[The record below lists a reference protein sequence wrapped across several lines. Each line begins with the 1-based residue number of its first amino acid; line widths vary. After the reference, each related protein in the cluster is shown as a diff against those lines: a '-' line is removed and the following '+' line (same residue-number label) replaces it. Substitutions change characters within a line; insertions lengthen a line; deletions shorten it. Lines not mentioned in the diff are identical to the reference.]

1 MERNRRTPRFW
12 AFGIYPALCL
22 AGLVLLLVW
31 GAVGGADRSPGR
43 GLGESWLVV
52 SAMLSLPS
60 YALGFGLVFRALRRL
75 EQGGLVIAAV
85 VATIGTPAVV
95 AGGWFLARHVW
106 STDPR
111 ASDFLFF
118 GAPLVAGLVSVP
130 LAYLI
135 AAAVTTGFRARAA

>member
-1 MERNRRTPRFW
+1 MKATPRFW

-22 AGLVLLLVW
+22 AGLVLLFVW
-31 GAVGGADRSPGR
+31 GALGGANRAPGH

-52 SAMLSLPS
+52 LGMLTMPS
-60 YALGFGLVFRALRRL
+60 YALGFGLIFRSLRRL
-75 EQGGLVIAAV
+75 EQRGVTIAAV

-95 AGGWFLARHVW
+95 AGGWFLAKLVW

-111 ASDFLFF
+111 ASDYLFF
-118 GAPLVAGLVSVP
+118 GAPLGAGLVSVP

-135 AAAVTTGFRARAA
+135 AAVVTTGFRARAA